1 MNRRIRPWGLALAG
15 SLLLHAGLFGGL
27 KWELPQFGG
36 PPEVPPLEVELT
48 VSPQPP
54 LVAKPPVPAQSSP
67 PKPRPPDPVIEPVPP
82 AKSAEEPLPETIQ
95 VAEVAS
101 EPVAADSPADVTP
114 DTPVDVA
121 DSSVAAEPAP
131 PALNELPS
139 RLDLRY
145 RLRYGIASGEQTLVW
160 VNEGERYTLSSV
172 AVATGLAGVFYRGR
186 FAQTSRGRITPTGL
200 QPEDFWDQR
209 GNKRSRASF
218 DATQGQIVLVPDTGA
233 PRHFS
238 YEGTVQDALSLFFQF
253 ALTAPPSGTQLE
265 YHVFNGKK
273 LRDYRYDVL
282 GEVLLETRLGA
293 LRTLHLARADS
304 GDGRF
309 EIWLAIDRHYLPV
322 RMRRS
327 DEADSEMELSILSIT
342 P

>member
-15 SLLLHAGLFGGL
+15 SLLLHAALFGGL

-36 PPEVPPLEVELT
+36 SPEAPPLIVAL
-48 VSPQPP
+48 VAAPQPVVERP
-54 LVAKPPVPAQSSP
+54 AAPTPAQSSP

-82 AKSAEEPLPETIQ
+82 EKSAAEPLPETIQ
-95 VAEVAS
+95 VAEVATG
-101 EPVAADSPADVTP
+101 PVAAEFPADVTP
-114 DTPVDVA
+114 DTPADVA
-121 DSSVAAEPAP
+121 VAPAP

-139 RLDLRY
+139 RLALRY

-160 VNEGERYTLSSV
+160 INEGERYTLSSV
-172 AVATGLAGVFYRGR
+172 AAATGLAGVFYRGR

-209 GNKRSRASF
+209 GSKRSRASF
-218 DATQGQIVLVPDTGA
+218 DAMQGQIVLVPDTGA

-238 YEGTVQDALSLFFQF
+238 YQGAVQDALSLFFQF
-253 ALTAPPSGTQLE
+253 ALTAPPSGKQLE
-265 YHVFNGKK
+265 YRVFNGKQ

-322 RMRRS
+322 RVRRS
-327 DEADSEMELSILSIT
+327 DEADSDMELSILSIT

>member
-15 SLLLHAGLFGGL
+15 SLLLHAALFGGL
-27 KWELPQFGG
+27 KWELPQFGDS
-36 PPEVPPLEVELT
+36 PEVPPLMVA
-48 VSPQPP
+48 
-54 LVAKPPVPAQSSP
+54 LVAAPKPVVERPAAPAPAQSSP
-67 PKPRPPDPVIEPVPP
+67 PKPRPPDPVIEPVSP
-82 AKSAEEPLPETIQ
+82 AKSAVEPLPETIQ
-95 VAEVAS
+95 VAAVATG
-101 EPVAADSPADVTP
+101 PVATESPADVTP
-114 DTPVDVA
+114 TEVTD
-121 DSSVAAEPAP
+121 SVAVAPAP

-160 VNEGERYTLSSV
+160 INEGERYTLSSV
-172 AVATGLAGVFYRGR
+172 AAATGLAGVFYRGR

-218 DATQGQIVLVPDTGA
+218 DAMQGQIVLVPDTGA

-238 YEGTVQDALSLFFQF
+238 YQGAVQDALSLFFQF
-253 ALTAPPSGTQLE
+253 ALTAPPSGKQLE
-265 YHVFNGKK
+265 YRVFNGKK

-309 EIWLAIDRHYLPV
+309 EIWLAIDRYYLPV

-327 DEADSEMELSILSIT
+327 DEADSDMELSILSIT